1 MPTKL
6 PRMRMKF
13 YNSVFNSYP
22 KLTMSLNKNS
32 NA

>member
-1 MPTKL
+1 MLTKR

-13 YNSVFNSYP
+13 YNNVYNSYP
-22 KLTMSLNKNS
+22 KPTMSLNRNS